1 MKAEIELKHDE
12 AVDTL
17 REEIDQ
23 LRQRESQLL
32 AWIEELGEKESQLEI
47 DYSEKI
53 TQMRRMIEAVE
64 ESHKLEVTD
73 LIESHAQKSKANET
87 QLTKVQKNLESLESE
102 LLLSNARVTEVE
114 GELAQISDESEI
126 LKMNTGKL
134 TSDLESRIQILY
146 RNDLEIDCLKKDIQ
160 ISIESQTSI
169 AKYLEVAVAE
179 KSLLQERLDQ

>member
-1 MKAEIELKHDE
+1 
-12 AVDTL
+12 
-17 REEIDQ
+17 
-23 LRQRESQLL
+23 
-32 AWIEELGEKESQLEI
+32 
-47 DYSEKI
+47 
-53 TQMRRMIEAVE
+53 
-64 ESHKLEVTD
+64 
-73 LIESHAQKSKANET
+73 
-87 QLTKVQKNLESLESE
+87 
-102 LLLSNARVTEVE
+102 VTEVE

-179 KSLLQERLDQ
+179 KSLLQERLD

>member
-87 QLTKVQKNLESLESE
+87 
-102 LLLSNARVTEVE
+102 
-114 GELAQISDESEI
+114 
-126 LKMNTGKL
+126 
-134 TSDLESRIQILY
+134 
-146 RNDLEIDCLKKDIQ
+146 
-160 ISIESQTSI
+160 
-169 AKYLEVAVAE
+169 
-179 KSLLQERLDQ
+179 